1 MEAVA
6 FKSRRPDSTNLR
18 PGHQFG
24 GQIPRNPGQRNGQ
37 NARVQKHNP
46 GPENRRPQR
55 SAPVGHDGLSPSAL
69 RAVSRARR
77 ADVLATRM
85 AGGYLPGG
93 GSMALTGTQRKH
105 LEARL
110 LEERTR
116 VVDALA
122 RYNRATRDTVQ
133 QEPGDRGTDTA
144 DQERDVVNAARE
156 TAELAEIDAA
166 LERLYQRPEQ
176 YGRCERSGKPIPF
189 ERLDLVPWART
200 CD

>member
-1 MEAVA
+1 MISTPQHCNRLPECIGSHSSDRDAVIVRCTGEGRKYRGA
-6 FKSRRPDSTNLR
+6 
-18 PGHQFG
+18 
-24 GQIPRNPGQRNGQ
+24 
-37 NARVQKHNP
+37 
-46 GPENRRPQR
+46 
-55 SAPVGHDGLSPSAL
+55 
-69 RAVSRARR
+69 
-77 ADVLATRM
+77 VLATRM
-85 AGGYLPGG
+85 APGYLPGG
-93 GSMALTGTQRKH
+93 GTMPLTPTQRKH

-122 RYNRATRDTVQ
+122 RYNRATRDMVE

-166 LERLYQRPEQ
+166 LERLYKRPEE

-189 ERLDLVPWART
+189 KRLDLVPWTRT

>member
-1 MEAVA
+1 
-6 FKSRRPDSTNLR
+6 
-18 PGHQFG
+18 
-24 GQIPRNPGQRNGQ
+24 
-37 NARVQKHNP
+37 
-46 GPENRRPQR
+46 
-55 SAPVGHDGLSPSAL
+55 
-69 RAVSRARR
+69 
-77 ADVLATRM
+77 
-85 AGGYLPGG
+85 
-93 GSMALTGTQRKH
+93 MALTPTQRKH

-122 RYNRATRDTVQ
+122 RYNRATRDMVQ
-133 QEPGDRGTDTA
+133 LEPGDRGTDTA

-166 LERLYQRPEQ
+166 LERFYKRPEE